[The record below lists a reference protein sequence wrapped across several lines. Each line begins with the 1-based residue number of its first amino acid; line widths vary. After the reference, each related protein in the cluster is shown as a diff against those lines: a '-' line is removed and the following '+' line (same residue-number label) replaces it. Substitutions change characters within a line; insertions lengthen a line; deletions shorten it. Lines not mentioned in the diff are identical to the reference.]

1 MKTIN
6 RFLMTMALLITA
18 VTGAWGAGYTVT
30 LTLNY
35 SYTDPNTS
43 VVYEGIKLY
52 DLTKNDD
59 GIMPTDGSFR
69 FRPWTAEKGYWG
81 MYNFDNGNRTATIKI
96 PVKAGNKLIF
106 QFTDTQGKGTT
117 INSVTSCSTITK
129 LDDGYLACDVLS
141 DASDIT
147 ISIGKYSV
155 ITSILVMQPY
165 TPYATV
171 TYNINNMLT
180 FSGETYRAPQAQTII
195 GSGDFTLGSL
205 TLNKTDVKA
214 SVVENIYN
222 LDATNLV
229 AIDMASTFTQTT
241 VTYTESDLVKPTYTF
256 VADEKGYAI
265 TDDNITVSPALDENN
280 KISLLSDM
288 PVTVTPQTGYKLQ
301 SLTVGSLEVTGPD
314 ETTGALSFTS
324 GTEDLDA
331 TCYLVRDLSVQ
342 TSVQVVNGEGTEQS
356 RFVLTKSG
364 ESYDY
369 ADQPNYVLTD
379 LKTKEALDQTD
390 LECTLQKKNGETW
403 EDYTAAT
410 PVPGE
415 YRMKI
420 TPKADGRYTNTGDV
434 IVTDA
439 FTLYFA
445 QTVEVRADGFAT
457 FISDEALQLAA
468 EETDAEL
475 YTVGSVSADKVVLQA
490 LTQVPANTPFI
501 IYNPTTRAKTVPLVS
516 VDGEVAAVTYYEGF
530 KGTTAGE
537 SVSISDNYDY
547 YVCTGKEFAW
557 VETAGAVPANKCWLE
572 VPKTTE
578 PATARQIVFNG
589 KQLTGISAVETAEG
603 AETSVWYNL
612 DGTRIEGKPSRKG
625 IYLNNGKK
633 YVIK

>member
-18 VTGAWGAGYTVT
+18 VTGAWGAYTATLSMDYVLEGYQA
-30 LTLNY
+30 
-35 SYTDPNTS
+35 
-43 VVYEGIKLY
+43 KAFY
-52 DLTKNDD
+52 DLAASNTV
-59 GIMPTDGSFR
+59 GMRTDNLSEGNGQL
-69 FRPWTAEKGYWG
+69 GYREG
-81 MYNFDNGNRTATIKI
+81 FGYYNFGSGGRTGTPINI
-96 PVKAGNKLIF
+96 PVKTGDKLII
-106 QFTDTQGKGTT
+106 QFYCYTANK
-117 INSVTSCSTITK
+117 TSSITSISS
-129 LDDGYLACDVLS
+129 CDVITHLEGDYYTCDATA
-141 DASDIT
+141 DASSIT
-147 ISIGKYSV
+147 ISVARYGC
-155 ITSILVMQPY
+155 ITSILVMQPS
-165 TPYATV
+165 TSSIPM

-180 FSGETYRAPQAQTII
+180 FSGETWSVAQ
-195 GSGDFTLGSL
+195 SL
-205 TLNKTDVKA
+205 AVNAADGFALTSFIKFDKDVITEVVDNAYSLNAKQYA
-214 SVVENIYN
+214 SVS
-222 LDATNLV
+222 L
-229 AIDMASTFTQTT
+229 ASTFTPTAT
-241 VTYTESDLVKPTYTF
+241 IYTESDLVKPTYTF

-265 TDDNITVSPALDENN
+265 TDDNITVSPALDENGN
-280 KISLLSDM
+280 ISLLSDM

-301 SLTVGSLEVTGPD
+301 SLTVGSLIVTGPD
-314 ETTGALSFTS
+314 ETTGAFSFTS
-324 GTEDLDA
+324 GTEDLNA
-331 TCYLVRDLSVQ
+331 TYYLVRDLSVQ
-342 TSVQVVNGEGTEQS
+342 TSVQVVNGEGTEQNI
-356 RFVLTKSG
+356 FVLTKSG
-364 ESYDY
+364 ETY
-369 ADQPNYVLTD
+369 AYVDQPAYVLTD
-379 LKTKEALDQTD
+379 LLTNEALDQTD

-420 TPKADGRYTNTGDV
+420 TPKADGRYTYTGDV

-537 SVSISDNYDY
+537 SVSISDDYDY

-572 VPKTTE
+572 VAKTTE
-578 PATARQIVFNG
+578 TATARQIVFNG
-589 KQLTGISAVETAEG
+589 KQLTGISAVETAEE